1 MSVGIK
7 QGFEKE
13 LIDLA
18 IIELLPTKR
27 MSANIKNG
35 RKYSQ
40 ILSSIR
46 EVGLIELPVVALC
59 NKKRGYLLLDGHLR
73 IMALSEL
80 GEERVTCLVSVD
92 DEGYTY
98 NKYITRLSA
107 IQEHKMIVKAL
118 DAGVS
123 EARLAAALNLD
134 ITSIRNKKNMLD
146 GVCQEVIDLLKDR
159 IMSPSVFRLLKKMKN
174 MRQIKVAMI
183 MNDQNR
189 YSYLY
194 VKSLLDGT
202 TSDQLVGGNKKNKLS
217 PAALE
222 KRMRLEEESILLSD
236 DLKNIDDSYGTDM
249 LNLSLVQSYLKRIIN
264 NEKVSDY
271 LQRHHKEIYDK
282 FSEISAI
289 DFLKMKSVD

>member
-1 MSVGIK
+1 MTAGIK
-7 QGFEKE
+7 QGFEKD
-13 LIDLA
+13 LVDLA
-18 IIELLPTKR
+18 ITDIHPTKK
-27 MSANIKNG
+27 MSSNVKYG

-46 EVGLIELPVVALC
+46 EVGLIEPPVVALC
-59 NKKRGYLLLDGHLR
+59 YKTREYLLLDGHLR

-80 GEERVTCLVSVD
+80 GEERVACLVSVD

-123 EARLAAALNLD
+123 ESKLAAALNLD
-134 ITSIRNKKNMLD
+134 MSTIRNKKNMLD
-146 GVCQEVIDLLKDR
+146 GVCQDVIDLLKDK
-159 IMSPSVFRLLKKMKN
+159 IMSGSVFRLLKKMKPT
-174 MRQIKVAMI
+174 RQIRVAMI

-202 TSDQLVGGNKKNKLS
+202 PAEQLVDGNKNKKLS

-222 KRMRLEEESILLSD
+222 KRMRLEEENILLTD
-236 DLKNIDDSYGTDM
+236 DLKVLDGSYGEDM
-249 LNLSLVQSYLKRIIN
+249 VNLSLVQSYLKRIIN
-264 NEKVSDY
+264 NDKVADY
-271 LQRHHKEIYDK
+271 LKRHHGDIHDK
-282 FSEISAI
+282 FSEIIEI
-289 DFLKMKSVD
+289 DFLKMTNVS